1 MSQRYPISIR
11 LTGVMDKD
19 KKKMYITSVL
29 WSDEEEILIYRTV
42 EDFKKMH
49 KLLKKAFP
57 GSKKSDRM
65 VPKFKVTKTAK
76 AGQKNGSTKSLNYLQ
91 PLQNYCNQLLS
102 CDPQVNQSVHL
113 IQFLHPRNE
122 ELQPE
127 YSMNSIIITPPESQ
141 AHKEQTFSQG
151 GNVTQPFAT
160 ETYRCV
166 APYET
171 KDTKNKPFKVALD
184 EKVDVLIKDKAGWWL
199 VENEDKCLAWFPAPY
214 LERTDDEP
222 EEDNIDGLPERG
234 LFYTVIKSYK
244 STKDDEITVSIGVA
258 VEVLQ
263 KSENGWWLIRHKGKA
278 GYIPSMYLKPPS
290 QSRMVGGQIGR
301 SSPTLLK
308 PSNLAAQ
315 SQLMSRSQENLQS
328 PNSPR
333 ATSPNL
339 LQPQSKQLSKSTEIL
354 TPPATTRP
362 PVPKLAV
369 TLPPKARPVPPP
381 KRSPSPNARQFS
393 MPDERQAPP
402 SNERRASPPYTK
414 PYSLPN
420 AQQPPPANA
429 MYVPTPIIMV
439 DSETDID
446 LPLSLIGESED
457 EFTSDSEFSSDE
469 FSSSS
474 PSTTLSMST
483 DDYRLHRSRSP
494 EPPPK
499 NTLYPQNGRMM
510 PAISDP
516 NLFQSVSAPRAGM
529 NLSMS
534 TDDYRRPPK
543 SRTPPP
549 PARKTLSP
557 ESATAGRM
565 APSISESNLFQR
577 VSTPYA
583 GTNLSMSTDDYRQPP
598 KSRTPP
604 PPSRN
609 TLSPESATGPRM
621 APSVSDSN
629 IFKAV
634 SAPRVPPRPLTKEI
648 LTRCTT
654 ITRKNANR
662 SPSPTPTPIQSR

>member
-1 MSQRYPISIR
+1 MSQKYPISIR
-11 LTGVMDKD
+11 LTGVMEKD

-57 GSKKSDRM
+57 GSKKSERM

-113 IQFLHPRNE
+113 IQFLHPKNE

-127 YSMNSIIITPPESQ
+127 YSKNSIIITPPESQ
-141 AHKEQTFSQG
+141 ARQEQTFSQG

-199 VENEDKCLAWFPAPY
+199 VENEDKCMAWFPAPY

-290 QSRMVGGQIGR
+290 QTRMVGGQIGR
-301 SSPTLLK
+301 SSPTLLN
-308 PSNLAAQ
+308 PTNLAAQ
-315 SQLMSRSQENLQS
+315 SQLMSRSQDNLQS
-328 PNSPR
+328 PNSAR
-333 ATSPNL
+333 AASPNL

-354 TPPATTRP
+354 TLPATTRP
-362 PVPKLAV
+362 PVPKPAV
-369 TLPPKARPVPPP
+369 TLPPKARPVPP
-381 KRSPSPNARQFS
+381 KRPASPDARQLSF
-393 MPDERQAPP
+393 PDERQAPP
-402 SNERRASPPYTK
+402 SNERRPSPPNTR

-420 AQQPPPANA
+420 ARQVPPTNA

-439 DSETDID
+439 DTEADID
-446 LPLSLIGESED
+446 LPLSLIGDSED

-483 DDYRLHRSRSP
+483 DDYRLRRSRTP

-499 NTLYPQNGRMM
+499 NTLYPESSRMM

-529 NLSMS
+529 S

-549 PARKTLSP
+549 PVRNTLSP

-565 APSISESNLFQR
+565 APSISESNLFQH
-577 VSTPYA
+577 V
-583 GTNLSMSTDDYRQPP
+583 NLSMSTTDYRLPP

-609 TLSPESATGPRM
+609 TLSPESATGPKM

-629 IFKAV
+629 IFKSV
-634 SAPRVPPRPLTKEI
+634 SAPRVPPRPQTKEI
-648 LTRCTT
+648 LNRCTT

-662 SPSPTPTPIQSR
+662 SPSPTQTPIQSR